1 MFITNYKVLFKCF
14 CLFTKELNRKEKKT
28 QVVKEKTELQGV
40 NVTS

>member
-1 MFITNYKVLFKCF
+1 MLLFVHQRIKQ
-14 CLFTKELNRKEKKT
+14 KGEKT